1 MGAEA
6 SGCEMGG
13 RGIAEPDSAER
24 EGVDA
29 TPSRH
34 GIVAPSSI
42 SARPTRL
49 ICYGIFLNL
58 LARLRRS

>member
-24 EGVDA
+24 EGVEA

-49 ICYGIFLNL
+49 IW
-58 LARLRRS
+58 LRDLPEFVGTAS